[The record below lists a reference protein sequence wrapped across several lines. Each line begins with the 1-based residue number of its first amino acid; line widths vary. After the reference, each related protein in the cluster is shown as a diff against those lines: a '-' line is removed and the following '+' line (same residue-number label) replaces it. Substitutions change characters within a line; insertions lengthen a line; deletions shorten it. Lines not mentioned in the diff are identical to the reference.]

1 MASHITL
8 LSIIV
13 TIVMKPKMKPKM
25 KPTNLID
32 RLPARFQWSIHNLV
46 AHPLMEIFY
55 QLGFKDIAQEIHDKT
70 LPKEK
75 D

>member
-1 MASHITL
+1 VGPHITL

-13 TIVMKPKMKPKM
+13 TIVMKPKM